1 MLCYA
6 GGVGKSFH
14 GSDDSRVLYFLTFAF
29 YVGGVSQYAA
39 VWDLFATVEKRWQ
52 FDVVKKIH
60 GIEMAGDVIKIP
72 ESEAWND
79 LELNELHEET

>member
-1 MLCYA
+1 MLRR
-6 GGVGKSFH
+6 GVGKSFH

-52 FDVVKKIH
+52 FDVVKEIH